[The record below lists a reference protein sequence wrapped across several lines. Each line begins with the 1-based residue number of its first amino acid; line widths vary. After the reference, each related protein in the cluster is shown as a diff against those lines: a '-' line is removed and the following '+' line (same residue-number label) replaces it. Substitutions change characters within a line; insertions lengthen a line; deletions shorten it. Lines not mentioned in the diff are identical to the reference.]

1 MHISSKENLSCKNKV
16 SKSMSKSTSQYNYHY
31 ECIFCEHNID
41 NVCNIENIAQIYNQN
56 SIQNTIQDNTKCN
69 NQDNDLITAHIFTYG
84 FPRYKEKSFDESY
97 AAGFLEGQKKGSRE
111 ACLMM
116 IENILNQKFSD
127 QTKNFMKEIKKIY
140 NVFLLRQIIDHLL
153 KDEPLEEFTAHLEEI
168 LLFQ

>member
-1 MHISSKENLSCKNKV
+1 MHISSKENHSCKNKV
-16 SKSMSKSTSQYNYHY
+16 FKSMSTYQYNYQY

-41 NVCNIENIAQIYNQN
+41 NTCDIENIAQID
-56 SIQNTIQDNTKCN
+56 TQDSVKDKTQGN
-69 NQDNDLITAHIFTYG
+69 NQDNDLITARIFTYG

-97 AAGFLEGQKKGSRE
+97 AAGFLEGQKRGSRE